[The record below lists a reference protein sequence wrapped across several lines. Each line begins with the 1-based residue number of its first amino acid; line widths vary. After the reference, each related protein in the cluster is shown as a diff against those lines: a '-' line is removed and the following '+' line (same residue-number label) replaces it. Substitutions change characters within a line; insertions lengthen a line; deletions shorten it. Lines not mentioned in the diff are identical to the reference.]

1 MRSAFALMA
10 ILIAWS
16 CPVLAQSAASPP
28 SPPSMPTGVE
38 LPIEVRLSV
47 RILNITR
54 LIETT
59 GELSASIEYTQRWVD
74 PGLRFDPVAKGE
86 EHIDL
91 TGAAAEARLGQIW
104 RPGITIDNMIGNP
117 RSQTVFLS
125 IFYDG
130 RVVQIRRLDADF
142 RIRANMSSFP
152 FDTQY
157 LPLSFSTARHAAHE
171 VALTTTEFDR
181 NFSTID
187 PDISANNWKP
197 RGVSFVQ
204 STFFGWNARPFSR
217 ITLIA
222 TVERDWTRYILRLF
236 VPFIAIMS
244 LSLFLLWAS
253 TSVLPNTQRV
263 PMVFSTLLALAALS
277 FTFEASFPG
286 SISMNSPIAAM
297 ISMGYLYL
305 PVVLVI
311 DLFPGLDNSRFA
323 RRFPYLLPE
332 LRRNLRLTVPLLF
345 LGLCLYSLLPTIER

>member
-1 MRSAFALMA
+1 MRWAFALVA
-10 ILIAWS
+10 ILIACS
-16 CPVLAQSAASPP
+16 GPVQAQSAASPAI
-28 SPPSMPTGVE
+28 PPPLPAGVE

-125 IFYDG
+125 IFHDG

-157 LPLSFSTARHAAHE
+157 LPLSFSTARHSAHE

-181 NFSTID
+181 NFSTVN

-204 STFFGWNARPFSR
+204 SSFFGWNARPFSR
-217 ITLIA
+217 ITLIT

-305 PVVLVI
+305 PAVLLI

-332 LRRNLRLTVPLLF
+332 VRRNLRLTVPLLF
-345 LGLCLYSLLPTIER
+345 FGLCLYSLLPTIEK